1 MFFYIDRVHCVNHGR
16 RVDPTNPFRRVDNR
30 HSSTTT
36 FLSTSRGDRRCRVA
50 SRVRRHHRGRRGSVD
65 CCDRR
70 GLRVPID
77 VRRRLVRLDV
87 DGDRRR
93 HDDMINT
100 RRIVRARV
108 IRDAR
113 DSFDAPCT
121 SRVGRSPLARRLRVS
136 FETTRWL
143 FFAFLA
149 GGDIATAKL
158 SCSSSSSLFSSS
170 LATVFLSSSRLPSSL
185 LVQRWSMACAL
196 SRSRCSRSSRPTLSS
211 RRRSS
216 CRAHGFFDV
225 VA

>member
-1 MFFYIDRVHCVNHGR
+1 LIFSWWLLDRHGKIILIVALRGQLAAANDRFLVVVWAFVVATRVAVIKVVSLVFFTSIAFIASIAVVASIQRTLFVALTIVIPR
-16 RVDPTNPFRRVDNR
+16 PRLF
-30 HSSTTT
+30 S
-36 FLSTSRGDRRCRVA
+36 STSRGDRRCRVA

-93 HDDMINT
+93 HDNMINT

-113 DSFDAPCT
+113 DSFDAPRT

-136 FETTRWL
+136 FETMRWL

-158 SCSSSSSLFSSS
+158 S
-170 LATVFLSSSRLPSSL
+170 
-185 LVQRWSMACAL
+185 
-196 SRSRCSRSSRPTLSS
+196 
-211 RRRSS
+211 
-216 CRAHGFFDV
+216 
-225 VA
+225 